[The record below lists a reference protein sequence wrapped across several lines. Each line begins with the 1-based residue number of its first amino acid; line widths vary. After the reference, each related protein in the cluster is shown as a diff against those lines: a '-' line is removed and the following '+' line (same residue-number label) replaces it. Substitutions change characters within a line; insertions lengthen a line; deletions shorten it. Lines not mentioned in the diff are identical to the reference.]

1 VQTSRGSKGNG
12 AGSPYAS
19 LNGAR
24 TGGSLS
30 YGQVEGTLLQ
40 QCVERVTNHGDAVLF
55 GRTTDGGALSIHVL
69 SNGRADKFY
78 VTDASE
84 LMELLLGLIAAVSD
98 DK

>member
-1 VQTSRGSKGNG
+1 MQTSRGSKGNG
-12 AGSPYAS
+12 ASSAYAG
-19 LNGAR
+19 LNGSR
-24 TGGSLS
+24 TGGNLS
-30 YGQVEGTLLQ
+30 YGQIEGSLLQ
-40 QCVERVTNHGDAVLF
+40 QCVERVTNHGDAILF
-55 GRTTDGGALSIHVL
+55 GRTSDGGALSVHVL